1 MKSLC
6 NAFTNVCLSRRLP
19 APRLVL
25 AVIGSLGLVSCGGE
39 SLTQAGAEE
48 KRPAPQ
54 SYPVTTPIIADVPAD
69 RQFIADIQNASHIEL
84 RTRVAGVVEKLGVD
98 EGQRVK
104 QGQLLIAVGSQ
115 EFESA
120 LRRAEA
126 GLKKAKADLKVAEI
140 ELQNTHVLLGKK
152 IISQPEVDLAQAKCD
167 TASAAVDEAEEDVVS
182 ARRSL
187 GYAEIRAPFDGIISR
202 LPKKAGSMVEEGE
215 VLTTLSSEGDAY
227 VYFNVSEAEY
237 LRLSERPDLHAES
250 GLSLELA
257 DGSQYEHRGRIETH
271 DAIIDRTTGS
281 IAFRG
286 RFPNPENL
294 LRHGATGKVTVHAT
308 MRQVVVIPQKCT
320 FEVQHK
326 LCVYRLG
333 ADNTVSLCT
342 IEPGLRL
349 PHHFVIEKGL
359 DSQDK
364 IVFEGIQRV
373 REGDIIVPEVRAWS
387 ESAPL

>member
-1 MKSLC
+1 LR
-6 NAFTNVCLSRRLP
+6 AL
-19 APRLVL
+19 L
-25 AVIGSLGLVSCGGE
+25 AMAGSLGLLSCGGE
-39 SLTQAGAEE
+39 AFMEAGGAEA
-48 KRPAPQ
+48 KAAPQ
-54 SYPVTTPIIADVPAD
+54 SYPVIKPRIADVPAD
-69 RQFIADIQNASHIEL
+69 RQFVADIQNTSHIEL
-84 RTRVAGVVEKLGVD
+84 RTRVPGVLEKLGVD
-98 EGQRVK
+98 EGQRVRK
-104 QGQLLIAVGSQ
+104 GQLLIAVGSL

-126 GLKKAKADLKVAEI
+126 GLKKAKADLKMAEI

-152 IISQPEVDLAQAKCD
+152 IISSSEVELAQAKCD
-167 TASAAVDEAEEDVVS
+167 TASAAVDEAEEDVGA

-187 GYAEIRAPFDGIISR
+187 GHTEIRAPFDGIISR

-215 VLTTLSSEGDAY
+215 VLTTLSSDGDTY

-237 LRLSERPDLHAES
+237 LHLLERQDLHAENA
-250 GLSLELA
+250 LSLELV
-257 DGSQYEHRGRIETH
+257 DGSTYPHRGRIETR

-286 RFPNPENL
+286 RFPNPDHL
-294 LRHGATGKVTVHAT
+294 LRHGASGKVTVHST
-308 MRQVVVIPQKCT
+308 IRQVVVIPQKCT

-333 ADNTVSLCT
+333 ADNTVSLRT

-359 DSQDK
+359 DAQDS

-373 REGDIIVPEVRAWS
+373 REGEVIVPEVRSWN
-387 ESAPL
+387 ETAPL